1 MWRTKTATAA
11 PVICGWG
18 GTMRLRFLLG
28 TLCLLALPVV
38 GSASDWRVHLG
49 ICNQDKACAQQQAA
63 ARDLWDTQNWT
74 PELKETCR
82 KQYIQVYAKDY
93 RAALACVKDLEKQ
106 RQEFEQREA
115 YIDRK
120 RREHK
125 TYRIGGWT
133 IVQ

>member
-1 MWRTKTATAA
+1 M
-11 PVICGWG
+11 IF
-18 GTMRLRFLLG
+18 RFLLG
-28 TLCLLALPVV
+28 TLCLLTLPIV
-38 GSASDWRVHLG
+38 GSASDWRVHMG
-49 ICNQDKACAQQQAA
+49 ICKQDKACAQQQAI
-63 ARDLWDTQNWT
+63 ARDLWDSQNWT

-82 KQYIQVYAKDY
+82 KQYIQVYDKDY
-93 RAALACVKDLEKQ
+93 RAAVDCVKDLEKE